1 MTDPAPI
8 CLSPEQLRSLLE
20 DAGEQG
26 AKRTLA
32 RLGLEDEKAVQDLRE
47 VRDLLSAW
55 RSARRVALETIV
67 RTRAAAP
74 CAAAAGRRADCAR
87 GSGLC
92 RVGLGGRCRHVSGDG
107 RVVSVGAAQC

>member
-8 CLSPEQLRSLLE
+8 CLSPEQLRLLLE

-67 RTRAAAP
+67 RTLTIGLLAML
-74 CAAAAGRRADCAR
+74 AAGFA
-87 GSGLC
+87 L
-92 RVGLGGRCRHVSGDG
+92 HWFGDG
-107 RVVSVGAAQC
+107 KPPRH